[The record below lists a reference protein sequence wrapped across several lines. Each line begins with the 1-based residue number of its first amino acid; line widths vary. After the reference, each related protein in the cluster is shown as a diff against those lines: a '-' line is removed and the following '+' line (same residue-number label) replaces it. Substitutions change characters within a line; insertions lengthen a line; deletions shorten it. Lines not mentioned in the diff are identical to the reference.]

1 MSGICHRWLV
11 AVLAVLLCG
20 ICSLPLRQAPAQDET
35 PQAPQKVLVLNNG
48 RVVSGDIEDR
58 PGGYLIQT
66 GIGQMVIP
74 YTQVR
79 LTAADVPDA
88 YRKLKATIT
97 EPTAAAHVALGTWC
111 FENHL
116 YDSARE
122 QVKAALILEPERK
135 EARSLL
141 KNIERIALGSE
152 FEASIAN
159 PMPTPRMRDGF
170 EKSEAVSLDGL
181 SSSITQDYVRRVQP
195 LLMNKCGNA
204 RCHGTA
210 GTSDFRLMPVR
221 LGMSGYRAMT
231 DQNLTAVLGYIDNA
245 APQRSPL
252 LVIPQGSHGG
262 KGPIWTGPRADEQLA
277 ELRAWVTRVAL
288 TKPSGQATAKARAK
302 SAGEMERPHRDP
314 LLQQVLAEERPDAF
328 DPAVFN
334 RMMHGRE

>member
-1 MSGICHRWLV
+1 MSGVCHRWLV
-11 AVLAVLLCG
+11 ACLAVVICG
-20 ICSLPLRQAPAQDET
+20 ICSLPLQPAPAQDE
-35 PQAPQKVLVLNNG
+35 PPHESQKVLVLNNG

-66 GIGQMVIP
+66 GLGQMVIP

-88 YRKLKATIT
+88 YQKLKATIT
-97 EPTAAAHVALGTWC
+97 EPTAGAHVALGTWC
-111 FENHL
+111 FENRL

-122 QVKAALILEPERK
+122 QVKAALMLEPERK
-135 EARSLL
+135 EARALL
-141 KNIERIALGSE
+141 KNIERMTLGNE
-152 FEASIAN
+152 FEASIPA
-159 PMPTPRMRDGF
+159 PTPRTRDGF
-170 EKSEAVSLDGL
+170 EKSEVVSLDGL
-181 SSSITQDYVRRVQP
+181 STSITQDYVRRLQP

-204 RCHGTA
+204 RCHGAA

-231 DQNLTAVLGYIDNA
+231 DQNLTAVLSYIDCA

-252 LVIPQGSHGG
+252 LIIPQGTHGG

-277 ELRAWVTRVAL
+277 ELRAWVMRVAL
-288 TKPSGQATAKARAK
+288 ANPSGQATVATETASTGKD
-302 SAGEMERPHRDP
+302 AGRRRDP

-328 DPAVFN
+328 DPAIFN
-334 RMMHGRE
+334 RTVHGRE